1 MDWLI
6 GLVRRMGFD
15 YTVSGGEVHVVFS
28 SGSAK
33 WQSAFKAGEGRV
45 LIYSV
50 YPFEASAEQKPAELC
65 NRINAVLANSC
76 FYYEPRNGRIV
87 VRSVASL
94 TDGYY
99 AFELFREAVRNH
111 CRDVLSQWDTV
122 FCALANGKTLVNMRP
137 HER

>member
-1 MDWLI
+1 
-6 GLVRRMGFD
+6 MGFD
-15 YTVSGGEVHVVFS
+15 YAVSGDEVHVVFA
-28 SGSAK
+28 SGAAK
-33 WQSAFKAGEGRV
+33 WQSAFKAGDGRV

-50 YPFEASAEQKPAELC
+50 YPFEVKSGGKCAEAC

-99 AFELFREAVRNH
+99 AFELFREARPEPLP
-111 CRDVLSQWDTV
+111 R
-122 FCALANGKTLVNMRP
+122 CALPVGHGVLRRRRRSFVELNRKVRFLK
-137 HER
+137 

>member
-50 YPFEASAEQKPAELC
+50 YPFEASAGQKPAELC

-99 AFELFREAVRNH
+99 AFELFREARPEPLP
-111 CRDVLSQWDTV
+111 R
-122 FCALANGKTLVNMRP
+122 CALAVGHGFLRP
-137 HER
+137 CKRQNSCQYETS